1 MKTDLRPGAPAPH
14 LPVLDGLRGLAI
26 LLVLF
31 SHWVNDLP
39 HRLFPYGTSGWC
51 GVDLFFVLSGFL
63 ITNGLLAS
71 RTSINYF
78 SSFYSKRLLR
88 IFPVYYLALLA
99 YFILLPLCL
108 PGMPRPDA
116 YDRVFY
122 WFYLNNWAAFL
133 HLPNAP
139 FIGHFWSL
147 AVEEQ
152 FYLLWPVVVLLVRP
166 RRLCHIA
173 ATCVVVAPLLRAA
186 LVLRHV
192 TEETID
198 RNTFCRMDTLM
209 LGVLC
214 SLLLSDTLLR
224 ERLQRALPLLAA
236 SCALLLSTPWLL
248 FGFKYQGH
256 RMLTA
261 GVTMLDLGCACLL
274 LCCVLAPA
282 RFSLLQTAPLRTL
295 GRWSYGIYVYHLGFA
310 YMAHRLPIFGTGIQ
324 RFCLQILLA
333 VAGAGLSYVLYE
345 KPFLSLKAYFA
356 PRWQNPREERIT
368 VLPYPES
375 ANAS

>member
-1 MKTDLRPGAPAPH
+1 MPH

-39 HRLFPYGTSGWC
+39 QSLFPYGTSGWC

-71 RTSINYF
+71 KCSTNYF
-78 SSFYSKRLLR
+78 SAFYSKRLLR

-99 YFILLPLCL
+99 YFVLLPLCF
-108 PGMPRPDA
+108 PGIPGPDA
-116 YDRVFY
+116 YDRPFY
-122 WFYLNNWAAFL
+122 WLYLNNWAAFL

-139 FIGHFWSL
+139 LIGHFWSL

-152 FYLLWPVVVLLVRP
+152 FYLVWPAVVLLASP
-166 RRLCHIA
+166 RRLQQIA
-173 ATCVVVAPLLRAA
+173 ATCVVTAPLLRAA

-192 TEETID
+192 GAETIY
-198 RNTFCRMDTLM
+198 RNTFCRMDSLM

-224 ERLQRALPLLAA
+224 ARLKRALPLLAA
-236 SCALLLSTPWLL
+236 SSALLLSTPWLL

-274 LCCVLAPA
+274 LCCVLAPN
-282 RFSLLQTAPLRTL
+282 RFSLLQTYPLRTL

-310 YMAHRLPIFGTGIQ
+310 YMAHLLPVFGSGIR
-324 RFCLQILLA
+324 RFCLEIL
-333 VAGAGLSYVLYE
+333 VSVTGAGLSYVLYE
-345 KPFLSLKAYFA
+345 RPLLSLKSRFA
-356 PRWQNPREERIT
+356 PRWQRSPEDRTT
-368 VLPYPES
+368 VLSYPEPV
-375 ANAS
+375 NAI